1 MSANLLQIKKT
12 SVYLRCIT
20 ELVHSKKNYDMKT
33 RIITIPVLAAMF
45 IMVSCGPKA
54 SKFTVADEQPDGGN
68 YTEKTV
74 PVVTKVAPDGQVTL
88 RFYDALPDVAYI
100 SAADFQ
106 SIVLPGS
113 VMTVTHTGIGEY
125 TLANGDAKAVVNVNN
140 DIFVSDS
147 FEAFTNQMGLLQ
159 PGMANVYYDGMP
171 FVRFKDVTYTP
182 SEATVTLDFAKYGI
196 DIHAD
201 GKGTVYF
208 PFATLADMYTDL
220 FYHHAGF
227 NGEKVVANTSV
238 NEVSLAEIDPDYY
251 EPLLAKRTRSESLA
265 NFNYKELCFAMDNF
279 YGYPGRVQYN
289 DALKAK
295 GLDRTLEE
303 DIACG
308 PAIKKLILSTSL
320 ADYLFGMTGLT
331 AVYFDGHTVTELT
344 SNALGDKADQYNDL
358 FAEYQKAAAS
368 NQEIAMMLMGAIAPM
383 MGMAQVGASV
393 SQLRPK
399 SYGEG
404 VTYYKK
410 GNTAVCVFDSFNSRN
425 QEAWDAYYNG
435 TGPMPTVEN
444 TKNDDMVIFLDAL
457 KKADADPEV
466 KNFIIDITANG
477 GGSADIVMAMT
488 SLIMDKSYISQD
500 NTLTGQRS
508 LVNYEVDR
516 NFDRVFDEKDKDV
529 HYDLNFAV
537 LTSGMSFSCG
547 NLFPSM
553 LKDAGIPV
561 MGETSGG
568 GSCAIQAMCTADG
581 FCFQISSFRARLNTL
596 DGQNVDSGVIPT
608 IPISTDNKAEGSE
621 EAAPS
626 KDYSKYFNIDYL
638 SSLLEKK

>member
-1 MSANLLQIKKT
+1 MSANFLQIKKT

-20 ELVHSKKNYDMKT
+20 ELVHSKKNNDMKT

-140 DIFVSDS
+140 DVFVSDR

-251 EPLLAKRTRSESLA
+251 EPLLAKKTRSESLA

-289 DALKAK
+289 DALKTK

-308 PAIKKLILSTSL
+308 PAIKKLILNQSGRLPFRNDRAYRSL
-320 ADYLFGMTGLT
+320 FRRP
-331 AVYFDGHTVTELT
+331 H
-344 SNALGDKADQYNDL
+344 GDRTHVKRNRQQCRSVQRSVRRVSEGRRFEPGDL
-358 FAEYQKAAAS
+358 H
-368 NQEIAMMLMGAIAPM
+368 
-383 MGMAQVGASV
+383 
-393 SQLRPK
+393 
-399 SYGEG
+399 
-404 VTYYKK
+404 
-410 GNTAVCVFDSFNSRN
+410 
-425 QEAWDAYYNG
+425 
-435 TGPMPTVEN
+435 
-444 TKNDDMVIFLDAL
+444 
-457 KKADADPEV
+457 DADGG
-466 KNFIIDITANG
+466 DSSDDGNG
-477 GGSADIVMAMT
+477 PG
-488 SLIMDKSYISQD
+488 
-500 NTLTGQRS
+500 R
-508 LVNYEVDR
+508 
-516 NFDRVFDEKDKDV
+516 
-529 HYDLNFAV
+529 
-537 LTSGMSFSCG
+537 
-547 NLFPSM
+547 
-553 LKDAGIPV
+553 
-561 MGETSGG
+561 
-568 GSCAIQAMCTADG
+568 G
-581 FCFQISSFRARLNTL
+581 FCL
-596 DGQNVDSGVIPT
+596 P
-608 IPISTDNKAEGSE
+608 
-621 EAAPS
+621 APPQV
-626 KDYSKYFNIDYL
+626 L
-638 SSLLEKK
+638 W